1 MHQRTARE
9 RQSSTP
15 LRGPLQAAHVRIEG
29 SAPNR
34 HSLDSGEEVVPL
46 GLYWPIKPL
55 VCGNFVSIRSAQRC
69 FVVTNA
75 TDAPRR
81 VYGNINRNKALQV
94 ADFGILPPDQI
105 CKPLVGGSSPSAGT
119 N

>member
-34 HSLDSGEEVVPL
+34 HSFDTGEEVVPL
-46 GLYWPIKPL
+46 GFYWPIEPL

-81 VYGNINRNKALQV
+81 VYGNIIRNSVLQMEELR
-94 ADFGILPPDQI
+94 ICLPVPI
-105 CKPLVGGSSPSAGT
+105 CK
-119 N
+119 